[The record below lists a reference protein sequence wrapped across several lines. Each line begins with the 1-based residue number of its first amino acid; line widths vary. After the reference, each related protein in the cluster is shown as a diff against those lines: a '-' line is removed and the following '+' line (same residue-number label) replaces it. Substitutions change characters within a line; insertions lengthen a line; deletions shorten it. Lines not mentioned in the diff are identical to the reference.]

1 MPYHI
6 KKAKGKDG
14 FYVYGVDGT
23 RHSKAPMT
31 LETAKKQMTALNI
44 AHAKKEGA
52 VISVPTKV
60 RKSKVKISH
69 HPAEHPIVKDKETH
83 SAEHPIVKKSK
94 MLEKVVEV
102 ASMAGK
108 HGVHSPAGV
117 LAPSVSETTGGG
129 SGLAN
134 DAHWVSSVHKG
145 GRKTHVEKE
154 EHKVAKAEHKAE
166 KAEEKAEKAEHKAEK
181 AGKMT
186 TKEKQMAYMEYH
198 KAGKKPSEVPGHHKR
213 GYTTYHNK
221 MMKGMPPKW
230 HKD

>member
-14 FYVYGVDGT
+14 FYVYGVDGK
-23 RHSKAPMT
+23 RHSKSPMT
-31 LETAKKQMTALNI
+31 LEMAKKQMSALNI
-44 AHAKKEGA
+44 AHAKKEGK

-60 RKSKVKISH
+60 RKHKVKISH

-94 MLEKVVEV
+94 MIEKAVEV

-108 HGVHSPAGV
+108 HGMHSPAGV
-117 LAPSVSETTGGG
+117 LAPAVSETTGGG

-134 DAHWVSSVHKG
+134 DAHWVSAVHKG
-145 GRKTHVEKE
+145 GRASHVEKT
-154 EHKVAKAEHKAE
+154 EHMVGKGKAE
-166 KAEEKAEKAEHKAEK
+166 KVEHKE
-181 AGKMT
+181 GKMT
-186 TKEKQMAYMEYH
+186 TKEKQMAYMQYYRE
-198 KAGKKPSEVPGHHKR
+198 GKMPGDVPPHLKR
-213 GYTTYHNK
+213 GYTTYHK
-221 MMKGMPPKW
+221 KVMRGEPPKW